1 MCSNCG
7 CSLSKLAEIFTCDI
21 GCSSSYTT
29 IQCCSNACY
38 IAKQKEWVV
47 IECNKQLEE
56 MKELI
61 ENYPDCVGTE
71 HQLLQFVTLLLISIR
86 DSTNYLEL
94 KEEFASF
101 LVDMMEEEETSEDVL
116 LVAKIAKTQMHNLDM
131 FYEIMSQRI

>member
-1 MCSNCG
+1 
-7 CSLSKLAEIFTCDI
+7 
-21 GCSSSYTT
+21 
-29 IQCCSNACY
+29 
-38 IAKQKEWVV
+38 
-47 IECNKQLEE
+47 
-56 MKELI
+56 MKEMI

-71 HQLLQFVTLLLISIR
+71 HQLLQFVILLLTSIR

-94 KEEFASF
+94 KEQFASF